1 MMKSYQVILT
11 ENDLFCLMIPIC
23 RNDGFLVL
31 AGILLIGLFACIVPV
46 AADSGQAWFDV
57 SSNPSGAWACLDGWN
72 CADTPITFAVDP
84 SSYHSIS
91 VYKDGYEMWRD
102 YVGTGS
108 DRTTTMVM
116 ANIVQSAA
124 SVGWLDINAF
134 GADIWIDGTYYGN
147 GVQVTA
153 LSPGSHNLLLQKAG
167 YYDYKEPFTINAGQ
181 TLTMSPGMTAYT
193 QSSGYGDL
201 QIQSDPA
208 GAAVFVNNNYEGTTS
223 SSSALYVTQ
232 LIPGSYS
239 VRLTLPDYQ
248 PYTETAVVRDGII
261 YDIHANMVPVT
272 PGPTPDTTGQ
282 INVGSSPA
290 GANIYLDN
298 AYRGIT
304 PLTLANIPQG
314 SHIIN
319 LKMNGYQDWTSPV
332 NVVAGSYAQVSG
344 TLSSGQQPNPPAP
357 TPQPTRSPLNVI
369 TILSA
374 IGICGAVLLIR
385 KRE

>member
-1 MMKSYQVILT
+1 
-11 ENDLFCLMIPIC
+11 MIPIN
-23 RNDGFLVL
+23 RKNSFLGL
-31 AGILLIGLFACIVPV
+31 TGILLVTLFTGIVPV

-91 VYKDGYEMWRD
+91 VYMDGFEMWND

-108 DRTTTMVM
+108 DRTTTVT
-116 ANIVQSAA
+116 ANLVPRPA

-147 GVQVTA
+147 GVQIIS

-167 YYDYKEPFTINAGQ
+167 YYDYKEAFTIDAGQ
-181 TLTMSPGMTAYT
+181 TLTMSPGMTVYT

-208 GAAVFVNNNYEGTTS
+208 GGAVFVNNNYEGTTS

-232 LIPGSYS
+232 LTPGSYM
-239 VRLTLPDYQ
+239 VHITLPDYQ
-248 PYTETAVVRDGII
+248 PYTETAAVSDGII

-272 PGPTPDTTGQ
+272 PGLTPDTTGQ

-298 AYRGIT
+298 AYRGLT

-314 SHIIN
+314 SHTII
-319 LKMNGYQDWTSPV
+319 LKMNGYQDWISTV
-332 NVVAGSYAQVSG
+332 NVVAGNFAQVYG
-344 TLSSGQQPNPPAP
+344 TLSSGQQPNPPPPAP
-357 TPQPTRSPLNVI
+357 QLTKSPIDVI
-369 TILSA
+369 TIISA
-374 IGICGAVLLIR
+374 LGICGAALLLR

>member
-1 MMKSYQVILT
+1 MIQNVRNNHCLVI
-11 ENDLFCLMIPIC
+11 
-23 RNDGFLVL
+23 
-31 AGILLIGLFACIVPV
+31 AGILLFCLLTLAIPV

-91 VYKDGYEMWRD
+91 VYKDGYQMWRD

-108 DRTTTMVM
+108 DRTTTMVT
-116 ANIVQSAA
+116 ANLVQSPA
-124 SVGWLDINAF
+124 SAGWLDINAF

-201 QIQSDPA
+201 QIQSDPS

-232 LIPGSYS
+232 LTPGSYS

-248 PYTETAVVRDGII
+248 AYSETAVVRDGII
-261 YDIHANMVPVT
+261 YDIHANMVPAA
-272 PGPTPDTTGQ
+272 PGPAPDTTGQ

-304 PLTLANIPQG
+304 PLTLANVPQG
-314 SHIIN
+314 SHTII
-319 LKMNGYQDWTSPV
+319 LKTNGYQDWTSQV
-332 NVVAGSYAQVSG
+332 NVVAGSYVQVSG
-344 TLSSGQQPNPPAP
+344 TLSSGQQPTPPVPA
-357 TPQPTRSPLNVI
+357 PQPTKSPI
-369 TILSA
+369 AQTSIISA
-374 IGICGAVLLIR
+374 IGICGAGVILFR
-385 KRE
+385 KSK